1 MGYRNNKSSRSEQI
15 VEEEKK
21 DEKSETDHESA
32 SLHFSPEHLDKTKR
46 SSDERGNTEPEQ
58 DNNQDGDHLLAP
70 TLPTAAFQMQQHL
83 QASLAH
89 QQFLEQAAAVAAVQ
103 QHLTPTLNSLQLNN
117 GISNDHHLQPQPP
130 HLGMATTA
138 MAAAVL
144 PTNIHHQLFASQPLA
159 ASVSNTTVGNPQ
171 QALSAMGIGIN
182 QPISMALVGAGT
194 AATAAA
200 SNSMMTNTNTTPS
213 SLLPPVTIHSISTA
227 ASTTPAVLQQQQQQ
241 QLITIP
247 IATVAA
253 AQQKQQALIPQL
265 TIPHYIPPQPPS
277 WGAQF
282 PALSVQ
288 DRPLVPPI
296 YNGINPNYPGA
307 QLLHAHPP
315 IFCVH
320 NFLSS
325 AECEFLIRNATDA
338 FGPAPVVGRGSGEVS
353 PSRTSSTCYLARE
366 DLPEYMRKITLLTGK
381 PPEHCELPQV
391 GRYYPSQQYL
401 QHFDAF
407 DLSNEDG
414 IRFASNGGQRTITVL
429 TYLNDVPRGGSTSF
443 PNLNIQVRPQKGMA
457 LVFFPAT
464 LDGLLDKMAL
474 HAALPAVDVKYV
486 SQVWVRQT
494 NYDGTPSKR
503 LVEPMVGGL
512 QERWEEQ
519 QAQQQ
524 HQLLLGQLHMQAQ
537 QQQLGHH
544 LQLQQHLQQQQQHL
558 QQSNEQQQQQHDVKI
573 DVEL

>member
-1 MGYRNNKSSRSEQI
+1 MGYRNNKSHSV

-21 DEKSETDHESA
+21 DEKSDNGNHNNDEATSFSA
-32 SLHFSPEHLDKTKR
+32 DRLDNKKR
-46 SSDERGNTEPEQ
+46 SSDERSNTVEPEEQ
-58 DNNQDGDHLLAP
+58 GKNNQDSSSDHLLASAQLPP
-70 TLPTAAFQMQQHL
+70 TTTTSSAAAFQMQQQI
-83 QASLAH
+83 QASLA
-89 QQFLEQAAAVAAVQ
+89 QQHFLEQAAAVAAVQ

-117 GISNDHHLQPQPP
+117 GTSHLQPPQP
-130 HLGMATTA
+130 HQLGMT
-138 MAAAVL
+138 AAAVL
-144 PTNIHHQLFASQPLA
+144 PTNIPHQFFTAAAQQQQPA
-159 ASVSNTTVGNPQ
+159 PPTTTTTAMGNPQ
-171 QALSAMGIGIN
+171 QALSAVGIN
-182 QPISMALVGAGT
+182 HHPIAMALVAGAGGAGT
-194 AATAAA
+194 GATTAAVVP
-200 SNSMMTNTNTTPS
+200 TNNILLTNTTTSATTTNSTPS
-213 SLLPPVTIHSISTA
+213 ALLPPVTAVA
-227 ASTTPAVLQQQQQQ
+227 AQQQQQQ
-241 QLITIP
+241 QRQQPKQQPHLLTPQHTIP
-247 IATVAA
+247 PYT
-253 AQQKQQALIPQL
+253 
-265 TIPHYIPPQPPS
+265 PPQPPS
-277 WGAQF
+277 WGAQC

-320 NFLSS
+320 NFLSA
-325 AECEFLIRNATDA
+325 AECEFLIHHATDA

-407 DLSNEDG
+407 DLSHEDG
-414 IRFASNGGQRTITVL
+414 VRFASNGGQRTITVL
-429 TYLNDVPRGGSTSF
+429 SYLNDVPRGGSTSF
-443 PNLNIQVRPQKGMA
+443 PNLNIEVRPKRGMA

-486 SQVWVRQT
+486 SQVWVRQS

-519 QAQQQ
+519 QKVQQQ
-524 HQLLLGQLHMQAQ
+524 QQLLGQLHLQAQ
-537 QQQLGHH
+537 QQQ
-544 LQLQQHLQQQQQHL
+544 QQQQQL
-558 QQSNEQQQQQHDVKI
+558 GQ
-573 DVEL
+573 L

>member
-21 DEKSETDHESA
+21 DEKSDTNNNHNGNHNDEATSFSA
-32 SLHFSPEHLDKTKR
+32 EHLDNKKKKR
-46 SSDERGNTEPEQ
+46 SSDECCSNTTEPEGQ
-58 DNNQDGDHLLAP
+58 GNNNNQDSNGGDHNLLASAQQ
-70 TLPTAAFQMQQHL
+70 LPTTTATSAAAFQMQQQL
-83 QASLAH
+83 QASCLA
-89 QQFLEQAAAVAAVQ
+89 QQHFLEQAAAVAAVQ

-117 GISNDHHLQPQPP
+117 GSHPPPPQPHH
-130 HLGMATTA
+130 HLGMTA
-138 MAAAVL
+138 AAAAVL
-144 PTNIHHQLFASQPLA
+144 PTNIPHHQFFAAQQPTPPTT
-159 ASVSNTTVGNPQ
+159 NTAVGNPQ
-171 QALSAMGIGIN
+171 QALSAVGIN
-182 QPISMALVGAGT
+182 HPITMALVGATGAGGT
-194 AATAAA
+194 GATTAAA
-200 SNSMMTNTNTTPS
+200 VVPTNNILLANTNTTTTTNSTPS
-213 SLLPPVTIHSISTA
+213 ALLSPVNA
-227 ASTTPAVLQQQQQQ
+227 AQQQKKQQ
-241 QLITIP
+241 QLLTPQHTIP
-247 IATVAA
+247 PYT
-253 AQQKQQALIPQL
+253 
-265 TIPHYIPPQPPS
+265 PPQPPS
-277 WGAQF
+277 WGAQC

-320 NFLSS
+320 NFLSA
-325 AECEFLIRNATDA
+325 AECEFLIHHATNA

-391 GRYYPSQQYL
+391 GRYFPSQQYL

-407 DLSNEDG
+407 DLSHADG
-414 IRFASNGGQRTITVL
+414 VRFASNGGQRTITVL

-443 PNLNIQVRPQKGMA
+443 PNLNIEVRPKRGMA

-486 SQVWVRQT
+486 SQVWVRQS
-494 NYDGTPSKR
+494 NYEGTPSKR

-519 QAQQQ
+519 QQQVQQQ
-524 HQLLLGQLHMQAQ
+524 QQLLLGQLHMQAQ
-537 QQQLGHH
+537 QQQQQQLGHH
-544 LQLQQHLQQQQQHL
+544 
-558 QQSNEQQQQQHDVKI
+558 
-573 DVEL
+573 

>member
-1 MGYRNNKSSRSEQI
+1 MGYRNNKSRSV

-21 DEKSETDHESA
+21 DDEKSDTNHNVHHNEEATSSA
-32 SLHFSPEHLDKTKR
+32 KRLDKKKR
-46 SSDERGNTEPEQ
+46 SSVERSNTVDPEEQGKIIQNSDGNP
-58 DNNQDGDHLLAP
+58 LLAAA
-70 TLPTAAFQMQQHL
+70 LPTPTSAAAFQMQQQI
-83 QASLAH
+83 QASLA
-89 QQFLEQAAAVAAVQ
+89 QQHFLEQAAAVAAVQ

-117 GISNDHHLQPQPP
+117 GATNHLQPPQP
-130 HLGMATTA
+130 HQLGMTGAT
-138 MAAAVL
+138 AAAVL
-144 PTNIHHQLFASQPLA
+144 PTNISHQFFAAPTT
-159 ASVSNTTVGNPQ
+159 NTAVAVGNPQ
-171 QALSAMGIGIN
+171 QALSAVGIN
-182 QPISMALVGAGT
+182 HHPITMALVGAGAGT
-194 AATAAA
+194 GATAAA
-200 SNSMMTNTNTTPS
+200 VVPTNNIITNSTPS
-213 SLLPPVTIHSISTA
+213 TLLPPVTAATA
-227 ASTTPAVLQQQQQQ
+227 VAQQQQQPHLLTPQ
-241 QLITIP
+241 HTIP
-247 IATVAA
+247 PYT
-253 AQQKQQALIPQL
+253 
-265 TIPHYIPPQPPS
+265 PPQPPS
-277 WGAQF
+277 WGAQC

-320 NFLSS
+320 NFLSA
-325 AECEFLIRNATDA
+325 AECEFLIHHATDA

-407 DLSNEDG
+407 DLSHEDG

-443 PNLNIQVRPQKGMA
+443 PNLNIEVRPKRGMA

-486 SQVWVRQT
+486 SQVWVRQS

-519 QAQQQ
+519 QQQVQQQ
-524 HQLLLGQLHMQAQ
+524 QLLGQLHMQAQ
-537 QQQLGHH
+537 QQQQQLGHR
-544 LQLQQHLQQQQQHL
+544 
-558 QQSNEQQQQQHDVKI
+558 
-573 DVEL
+573 

>member
-1 MGYRNNKSSRSEQI
+1 MGYRNNKSRSEQI
-15 VEEEKK
+15 VKEEEKDK
-21 DEKSETDHESA
+21 KSDAHNNHDEAAFFSA
-32 SLHFSPEHLDKTKR
+32 EHPDKKKR
-46 SSDERGNTEPEQ
+46 SSDDQRGDTEPEEE
-58 DNNQDGDHLLAP
+58 GDRLLAS
-70 TLPTAAFQMQQHL
+70 TLPAASFHMQQQL
-83 QASLAH
+83 QASLA
-89 QQFLEQAAAVAAVQ
+89 QQHFLGQAAAVAAVQ
-103 QHLTPTLNSLQLNN
+103 QHLTPTLNSLQLNT
-117 GISNDHHLQPQPP
+117 GASNE
-130 HLGMATTA
+130 HLGLA
-138 MAAAVL
+138 AAAVL
-144 PTNIHHQLFASQPLA
+144 PTNIQHQFFASQPPPN
-159 ASVSNTTVGNPQ
+159 STTVGNPQ
-171 QALSAMGIGIN
+171 QALSAVGIN
-182 QPISMALVGAGT
+182 HPISMALAGAG
-194 AATAAA
+194 AASTTAAA
-200 SNSMMTNTNTTPS
+200 NIMIANTNTPS
-213 SLLPPVTIHSISTA
+213 SLLPPVAIHNTA
-227 ASTTPAVLQQQQQQ
+227 ASTSYAGMQQQQ
-241 QLITIP
+241 QLL
-247 IATVAA
+247 ATPPLTTTA
-253 AQQKQQALIPQL
+253 AQQKAQVLIPQR
-265 TIPHYIPPQPPS
+265 TIPHYTPPQPPS
-277 WGAQF
+277 WGGQC

-325 AECEFLIRNATDA
+325 AECEFLIHNATDA

-443 PNLNIQVRPQKGMA
+443 PNLNIEVRPKKGMA

-474 HAALPAVDVKYV
+474 HAALPAVDIKFV

-503 LVEPMVGGL
+503 LAEPMVGGL

-524 HQLLLGQLHMQAQ
+524 QQQLLGLLHMQ
-537 QQQLGHH
+537 QLGH
-544 LQLQQHLQQQQQHL
+544 LQLQQHPQG
-558 QQSNEQQQQQHDVKI
+558 NEQQQQQHDGERN
-573 DVEL
+573 VEL

>member
-1 MGYRNNKSSRSEQI
+1 MGYRNNKSSRSV

-21 DEKSETDHESA
+21 DDKSDTNGGNHNNNEATSFSA
-32 SLHFSPEHLDKTKR
+32 ERLDKKKR
-46 SSDERGNTEPEQ
+46 SSDERSKTVEPEEQ
-58 DNNQDGDHLLAP
+58 ENNNNSLNTSGGDHLLASA
-70 TLPTAAFQMQQHL
+70 LPTTTTSSAAAFQMQQQI
-83 QASLAH
+83 QASLA
-89 QQFLEQAAAVAAVQ
+89 QQHFLEQAAAVAAVQ

-117 GISNDHHLQPQPP
+117 GTSHLQPPQP
-130 HLGMATTA
+130 HHQLGMAAANT
-138 MAAAVL
+138 AAVL
-144 PTNIHHQLFASQPLA
+144 NPTNIPHQFFAAATAAQPTTTTTN
-159 ASVSNTTVGNPQ
+159 NTAVGNPQ
-171 QALSAMGIGIN
+171 QALSAVGIN
-182 QPISMALVGAGT
+182 HHPITMALVGAGAGT
-194 AATAAA
+194 AAATAAVVPTNNIIT
-200 SNSMMTNTNTTPS
+200 NSTPS
-213 SLLPPVTIHSISTA
+213 TLLSPVTA
-227 ASTTPAVLQQQQQQ
+227 ASA
-241 QLITIP
+241 
-247 IATVAA
+247 VAA
-253 AQQKQQALIPQL
+253 QQQQKQQQSHLLTPQH
-265 TIPHYIPPQPPS
+265 TIPSYTPPQPPS
-277 WGAQF
+277 WGAQC

-320 NFLSS
+320 NFLSA
-325 AECEFLIRNATDA
+325 AECEFLIHHATDA

-407 DLSNEDG
+407 DLSHEDG
-414 IRFASNGGQRTITVL
+414 VRFASNGGQRTITVL

-443 PNLNIQVRPQKGMA
+443 PNLNIEVRPKRGMA

-486 SQVWVRQT
+486 SQVWVRQS

-519 QAQQQ
+519 QVQQQ
-524 HQLLLGQLHMQAQ
+524 QQQLLGQLHMQAQ
-537 QQQLGHH
+537 QQQQQQQLGHH
-544 LQLQQHLQQQQQHL
+544 
-558 QQSNEQQQQQHDVKI
+558 
-573 DVEL
+573 

>member
-1 MGYRNNKSSRSEQI
+1 MGLTSHHTFNDDILKKNYLTIMGYRNNKSRSEQI
-15 VEEEKK
+15 IEEEEKK
-21 DEKSETDHESA
+21 DEKQDAHNNYDEAEQFTSVRK
-32 SLHFSPEHLDKTKR
+32 SPE
-46 SSDERGNTEPEQ
+46 DEGNCLRAS
-58 DNNQDGDHLLAP
+58 G
-70 TLPTAAFQMQQHL
+70 LPAAAFHVQQQL
-83 QASLAH
+83 QASLT
-89 QQFLEQAAAVAAVQ
+89 QQHLLGQAAAVAAVQ

-117 GISNDHHLQPQPP
+117 TGASNEQ
-130 HLGMATTA
+130 LGMAAT
-138 MAAAVL
+138 AAVL
-144 PTNIHHQLFASQPLA
+144 PTNIQHQLFASQPPPNN
-159 ASVSNTTVGNPQ
+159 VVGNPQ
-171 QALSAMGIGIN
+171 QALSAVGIN
-182 QPISMALVGAGT
+182 NHPISMTLVGAGT
-194 AATAAA
+194 GAATAAT
-200 SNSMMTNTNTTPS
+200 NIMMANTNSPS
-213 SLLPPVTIHSISTA
+213 PLLPPGAIHSTA
-227 ASTTPAVLQQQQQQ
+227 ASTTPTVTVVQQQQ
-241 QLITIP
+241 QLLATQP
-247 IATVAA
+247 TTVIAT
-253 AQQKQQALIPQL
+253 QQKQPVLIPQQ

-277 WGAQF
+277 WGGQC

-320 NFLSS
+320 NFLST
-325 AECEFLIRNATDA
+325 AECEFLIHHATDA

-443 PNLNIQVRPQKGMA
+443 PNLNIEVRPKKGMA

-464 LDGLLDKMAL
+464 LDGLLDKMTL
-474 HAALPAVDVKYV
+474 HAALPAVDTKFV
-486 SQVWVRQT
+486 SQVWIRQS

-503 LVEPMVGGL
+503 LAEPMVSGL

-519 QAQQQ
+519 QVQQQ
-524 HQLLLGQLHMQAQ
+524 LLGQLHMQQ
-537 QQQLGHH
+537 VGHQL
-544 LQLQQHLQQQQQHL
+544 QMQQHLQQQQIP
-558 QQSNEQQQQQHDVKI
+558 QSNEQQQQHE
-573 DVEL
+573 VERNIEL